1 MKTISRSFAQ
11 ELIDF
16 APTEE
21 QKKMGFSDSQ
31 MEGTVAV
38 FNKLARNRCAYL
50 ADEVGM
56 GKTYVALGVMSLL
69 RYLDPRA
76 RIVVIAPRE
85 NIQRKWIKELRNFV
99 RLNWKI
105 VGNRV
110 KSIQGGPAWEPVL
123 CGSLLEFAKEAFLN
137 ADRDF
142 FLRMTSFSI
151 QINDEEARRRT
162 RRQLRKTIPWLDSST
177 ISVRTPEGFRDSF
190 GCAINA
196 AIPEVDL
203 VVVDEAHNLKHG
215 FTARGSIRNRIMG
228 LSFGHPEGASRER
241 PWYGPRAKHVLL
253 LSATPFEEDYDAI
266 QRQLAIFGLGDAI
279 LKDHE
284 GGDPLRVRDLIDHG
298 IPEASK
304 QKIVER
310 LMIRR
315 VSGLR
320 IAGKLFTKNMYRREW
335 RNGGYKTHDNP
346 MQVSDPKQRLVV
358 ALMQKKVAEVLED
371 ERFNNHFQIGMLSS
385 FESFLES
392 VATAGRR
399 KKRAKQDDDPSD
411 GKFDESQD
419 ATDEERKGIDSSA
432 IAEVNESYRKRFGQS
447 LPHPKLDATSSA
459 LESSF
464 ESGEKSLVFVRRV
477 ATVTEL
483 AAKLDAVFDRW
494 IRRRMEDSLPNLT
507 QEINKLFDQ
516 YEQERSLR
524 PEEQFENQPID
535 EQEGEGPEESEE
547 RHFLDEDDEGSVD
560 TFFAWFFRGR
570 GPQNYLS
577 GAAFQKNRL
586 SATSSAYATVFE
598 DDYISWLLGYPSD
611 VLDALATK
619 IGFTREQVIDA
630 LRALAYYHF
639 SERSQQK
646 EGYRRLYVFESY
658 QVAALELLDRVE
670 GDFGE
675 KTRVILEERYPGP
688 VSHAKQAPAGF
699 PGPEDTIGITTF
711 FTELA
716 HRPLLRARLWPED
729 SSNNFREYFR
739 RREQRRELLSA
750 MSRLGAS
757 YIDLYLLAVRHL
769 GSFSLRQEAELIRPD
784 QLLARE
790 FADLLEQQMN
800 ISGFNSFYEL
810 SSAAEN
816 FELLLSVN
824 FPEIPSA
831 RLGEL
836 ATIYGATL
844 QRQVPVGRVAGGVN
858 KRLVRQFRMPGFPLV
873 LVSTNVLQ
881 EGEDLHTFCRN
892 VLHYGITWTPSAM
905 EQRTGRVDRIGSLV
919 QRRLDGVSE
928 IPSAEEWI
936 QVYYPHLRDTVEV
949 LQVQRVLRRLNRF
962 HCLIHRSR
970 DKKDKTDSRIDTSRA
985 ILEDLEQIKP
995 IEGPLES
1002 AFPVHPEWLQGQL
1015 ASDAV
1020 QRPDVDNQMNYL
1032 DHLWRELCERKHIQ
1046 PFRSWERRIKE
1057 SSVPVLSDAP
1067 DHATQKFRLEL
1078 RSQAA
1083 GDSSLLRCVSDAGQI
1098 DLRDDKTLDRLYTLQ
1113 RDLGQVKIRVWP
1125 DTQKRE
1131 DLVSVQSGILFHQQT
1146 TQVEEIEAMV
1156 NRTTSAAYWIHR
1168 LMISEASGILPMRVR
1183 GSDNAREDLLQRID
1197 ELIKR
1202 SPLPWTRTDSY
1213 VDVELQRS
1221 KRKQSVHVGQRGDM
1235 VVFSSVV
1242 VGSKHVTQSS
1252 RYWRELAYRTWRKN
1266 AVKEL
1271 ITFAF
1276 DKHDRL
1282 VGLIEQPIATLDNA
1296 ELQLYIEIVAKEC
1309 DRFEYA
1315 LTGQDKE

>member
-1 MKTISRSFAQ
+1 MID
-11 ELIDF
+11 EL
-16 APTEE
+16 
-21 QKKMGFSDSQ
+21 
-31 MEGTVAV
+31 
-38 FNKLARNRCAYL
+38 
-50 ADEVGM
+50 
-56 GKTYVALGVMSLL
+56 
-69 RYLDPRA
+69 RA
-76 RIVVIAPRE
+76 R
-85 NIQRKWIKELRNFV
+85 
-99 RLNWKI
+99 
-105 VGNRV
+105 
-110 KSIQGGPAWEPVL
+110 
-123 CGSLLEFAKEAFLN
+123 
-137 ADRDF
+137 
-142 FLRMTSFSI
+142 
-151 QINDEEARRRT
+151 
-162 RRQLRKTIPWLDSST
+162 
-177 ISVRTPEGFRDSF
+177 
-190 GCAINA
+190 
-196 AIPEVDL
+196 
-203 VVVDEAHNLKHG
+203 
-215 FTARGSIRNRIMG
+215 
-228 LSFGHPEGASRER
+228 
-241 PWYGPRAKHVLL
+241 
-253 LSATPFEEDYDAI
+253 
-266 QRQLAIFGLGDAI
+266 
-279 LKDHE
+279 
-284 GGDPLRVRDLIDHG
+284 
-298 IPEASK
+298 
-304 QKIVER
+304 
-310 LMIRR
+310 
-315 VSGLR
+315 
-320 IAGKLFTKNMYRREW
+320 
-335 RNGGYKTHDNP
+335 
-346 MQVSDPKQRLVV
+346 
-358 ALMQKKVAEVLED
+358 
-371 ERFNNHFQIGMLSS
+371 
-385 FESFLES
+385 
-392 VATAGRR
+392 
-399 KKRAKQDDDPSD
+399 
-411 GKFDESQD
+411 
-419 ATDEERKGIDSSA
+419 
-432 IAEVNESYRKRFGQS
+432 
-447 LPHPKLDATSSA
+447 
-459 LESSF
+459 
-464 ESGEKSLVFVRRV
+464 
-477 ATVTEL
+477 
-483 AAKLDAVFDRW
+483 
-494 IRRRMEDSLPNLT
+494 
-507 QEINKLFDQ
+507 
-516 YEQERSLR
+516 
-524 PEEQFENQPID
+524 
-535 EQEGEGPEESEE
+535 
-547 RHFLDEDDEGSVD
+547 
-560 TFFAWFFRGR
+560 
-570 GPQNYLS
+570 
-577 GAAFQKNRL
+577 
-586 SATSSAYATVFE
+586 AYC
-598 DDYISWLLGYPSD
+598 
-611 VLDALATK
+611 
-619 IGFTREQVIDA
+619 
-630 LRALAYYHF
+630 HF

-646 EGYRRLYVFESY
+646 EGYRRLYVFEAY

-675 KTRVILEERYPGP
+675 KARVILEERYPGP
-688 VSHAKQAPAGF
+688 VSHAKQAPVGF

-790 FADLLEQQMN
+790 FVDLLEQQMN
-800 ISGFNSFYEL
+800 ISGFSSFYEL

-962 HCLIHRSR
+962 LYLIHRSR
-970 DKKDKTDSRIDTSRA
+970 DKQGNTESRIDTSRA
-985 ILEDLEQIKP
+985 ILEDPDQIKP

-1002 AFPVHPEWLQGQL
+1002 AFPVHPGWLQGQL
-1015 ASDAV
+1015 AADVV
-1020 QRPDVDNQMNYL
+1020 QRPDVDNQVNYL
-1032 DHLWRELCERKHIQ
+1032 DHLWRELCERNHIQ

-1067 DHATQKFRLEL
+1067 DHAAQKFRLEL

-1083 GDSSLLRCVSDAGQI
+1083 GDASLLRCVSDAGQL
-1098 DLRDDKTLDRLYTLQ
+1098 DLRAEESGTLP
-1113 RDLGQVKIRVWP
+1113 K
-1125 DTQKRE
+1125 
-1131 DLVSVQSGILFHQQT
+1131 
-1146 TQVEEIEAMV
+1146 
-1156 NRTTSAAYWIHR
+1156 
-1168 LMISEASGILPMRVR
+1168 RVR

-1197 ELIKR
+1197 KLIKR
-1202 SPLPWTRTDSY
+1202 SPVPWTRRDSY

-1242 VGSKHVTQSS
+1242 VGSRHVTQSS

-1282 VGLIEQPIATLDNA
+1282 VGLVEQPIATLDHA

-1315 LTGQDKE
+1315 LTGRDKE